1 MSPSPDEKPPR
12 VAFGMYKRFALA
24 GVLITL
30 LTAGAVASAG
40 LLEVDDLVTTFRE
53 AQPNRPIPGLDKP
66 GVLDDVSAGKPQT
79 ILVLGSDRRFVDIKN
94 DNPARSDTMMLV
106 RLDPSKEATA
116 VMNIPRDLKVPIQ
129 VPGGGIDTTKI
140 NAAYSYGGPALAVK
154 TVKSL
159 LHIPI
164 NHVVNVNFNGFSR
177 AVNRLGCVYVDVDR
191 RYYHSNAGVPIGAQY
206 AEIDVPA
213 GYQKLCGQKS
223 LDYVRFRHADDDFVR
238 SARQQDFLRQA
249 KDQVGL
255 GRLFGDRK
263 ELLRIFGHYT
273 DTDLKST
280 PAILRLLK
288 LAFESS
294 GHPIREVHFRGD
306 IGPEF
311 VTITPDNLELT
322 KEEFL
327 HVRASSGA
335 RQVGRSAGKKE
346 SRKARKRAARSSP
359 GLPTGVI
366 NDRLAAENMVAKA
379 SSKLTFPLYYAR
391 ARLARGSYST
401 DGSPRV
407 YDIYDRHHTR
417 HRAYR
422 IVVNA
427 GYDGQYYGI
436 QGTDWKSPPI
446 LDDPTDQISMRG
458 RKYELFYDG
467 NRLRLVAW
475 RTPRAVYWVSN
486 SLSETL
492 SNKQLLAIARS
503 LSRVGFK

>member
-1 MSPSPDEKPPR
+1 MSRSPEDKPPR
-12 VAFGMYKRFALA
+12 VAFGRYKRFALA

-40 LLEVDDLVTTFRE
+40 LLEIKDNLNVFIQASKGHT
-53 AQPNRPIPGLDKP
+53 IPGLNKP
-66 GVLDDVSAGKPQT
+66 GVLDGVSAGKAQT
-79 ILVLGSDRRFVDIKN
+79 ILVLGSDRRFVDIKQ

-129 VPGGGIDTTKI
+129 VPGGGIETTKI

-164 NHVVNVNFNGFSR
+164 NHVVNVNFGGFQR

-191 RYYHSNAGVPIGAQY
+191 RYFHSNAGLAPSAQY

-213 GYQKLCGQKS
+213 GYQKLCGEKS
-223 LDYVRFRHADDDFVR
+223 LDYVRFRHADDDLVR

-249 KDQVGL
+249 KDQIGL

-263 ELLRIFGHYT
+263 ELLKIFGRYT

-306 IGPEF
+306 IGPDF
-311 VTITPDNLELT
+311 VTITPNNLELT
-322 KEEFL
+322 KQEFL
-327 HVRASSGA
+327 HVKASSGA
-335 RQVGRSAGKKE
+335 RQAAPSKKE
-346 SRKARKRAARSSP
+346 SKKARKKAERTSP
-359 GLPTGVI
+359 GLPAGVI
-366 NDRLAAENMVAKA
+366 NDRTAAENLVAKA
-379 SSKLTFPLYYAR
+379 SSQLSFPVYYAR
-391 ARLARGSYST
+391 ARLARGGYST

-407 YDIYDRHHTR
+407 YDIYDRHHKR
-417 HRAYR
+417 YRAYR
-422 IVVNA
+422 IVVNT
-427 GYDGQYYGI
+427 GLDGQYYGI
-436 QGTDWKSPPI
+436 QGMSWKSPPI
-446 LDDPTDQISMRG
+446 LDDPSDEISMRG
-458 RKYELFYDG
+458 RKYQLFYDG

-492 SNKQLLAIARS
+492 TNKQMLAIARS
-503 LSRVGFK
+503 LTRVGEK

>member
-1 MSPSPDEKPPR
+1 MSANDDDKPPR
-12 VAFGMYKRFALA
+12 VAWGMYKRFALA

-40 LLEVDDLVTTFRE
+40 LLEVDQLVTIVEQESRGHV
-53 AQPNRPIPGLDKP
+53 IPGLK
-66 GVLDDVSAGKPQT
+66 GALDDVPAGRPQT
-79 ILVLGSDRRFVDIKN
+79 ILVLGSDRRFVDIKQ

-154 TVKSL
+154 TVSAL

-164 NHVVNVNFNGFSR
+164 NHVVNVNFGGFER

-191 RYYHSNAGVPIGAQY
+191 RYYHSNAGVPVSGQY
-206 AEIDVPA
+206 AEINVPA
-213 GYQKLCGQKS
+213 GYQKLCGEKS
-223 LDYVRFRHADDDFVR
+223 LDYVRFRHADDDLVR
-238 SARQQDFLRQA
+238 AARQQDFLRQA
-249 KDQVGL
+249 KDQIGL

-263 ELLRIFGHYT
+263 ELLRIFGRYT
-273 DTDLKST
+273 DTDLHSNA
-280 PAILRLLK
+280 AILRLLK

-294 GHPIREVHFRGD
+294 GHPIREVRFRSD
-306 IGPEF
+306 VGPEF
-311 VTITPDNLELT
+311 VTATPQQIQT
-322 KEEFL
+322 SKQEFL
-327 HVRASSGA
+327 HVKATRGSRGL
-335 RQVGRSAGKKE
+335 GRSAVRQSKKAK
-346 SRKARKRAARSSP
+346 RRAARRSP

-366 NDRLAAENMVAKA
+366 NDRIAAENLVAQA
-379 SSKLTFPLYYAR
+379 SGKVSFPFYYPR
-391 ARLARGSYST
+391 ARLSRGTYTT

-407 YDIYDRHHTR
+407 YDIYDGHHRR

-422 IVVNA
+422 IVIGA
-427 GYDGQYYGI
+427 GLNGQYYGV

-446 LDDPTDQISMRG
+446 LDDPSEEVRMAG
-458 RKYELFYDG
+458 RTYQLFYDG
-467 NRLRLVAW
+467 SRLRLVAW
-475 RTPRAVYWVSN
+475 RTPHAVYWVSN

-503 LSRVGFK
+503 LSRVGVR